1 MFIIRIGLNAGAA
14 VEEEDDFFGTTVQLS
29 ARVCDKADSEQIFVT
44 QSVRDLVT
52 GHSIQ
57 FRDAGNFEMK
67 GIEKPVPVYE
77 VAWRAELQA
86 VG

>member
-1 MFIIRIGLNAGAA
+1 
-14 VEEEDDFFGTTVQLS
+14 
-29 ARVCDKADSEQIFVT
+29 
-44 QSVRDLVT
+44 VT

-57 FRDAGNFEMK
+57 FRDAGNFDMK

-77 VAWRAELQA
+77 VVWRAELQA